1 MESWLIALIAAAGA
15 VAGAAVSAIAVYRV
29 ARLEAGARNK
39 DELRAALAGYGAAL
53 DRLNLKVEQLPQAH
67 GIDENWTTRLVAR
80 WRTLDWLMGR
90 LSVATLGRGGMIAL
104 DEMIAATNRLL
115 LVAPGP
121 VLDDMERLSD
131 LISRLDPSA
140 DNWRDE
146 WKEARSNFSGTA
158 RATVIKNGALDF
170 SRSSKGRG
178 RRLSK

>member
-15 VAGAAVSAIAVYRV
+15 VAGAAVSAIAIHRV
-29 ARLEAGARNK
+29 ARLEAEARGK

-53 DRLNLKVEQLPQAH
+53 DRLNLKVEQLPEAH
-67 GIDENWTTRLVAR
+67 GIDGNWTTRLVAR

-90 LSVATLGRGGMIAL
+90 LSVVTIGRGGMIAL

-131 LISRLDPSA
+131 LIGRLDPSA
-140 DNWRDE
+140 ANWREE
-146 WKEARSNFSGTA
+146 WKEARSAFAGTA
-158 RATVIKNGALDF
+158 RATVIKK
-170 SRSSKGRG
+170 RRG
-178 RRLSK
+178 PRLSQ